1 MRRHLIIAA
10 ASLILLSACETNMPE
25 YILPTV
31 ETKEAANITSSSAV
45 MQAVFT
51 CDTKTGLYVRRA
63 FELSNDANTLEKNR
77 YYFDDDWAELTGT
90 QNNNA
95 QINGLTA
102 STKYYYRAVLVPHD
116 ESKSAPIYGET
127 ISFKTASSTDPQKPE
142 GSVKLTVSERNVTS
156 TTARINISYTA
167 SNCSIAEI
175 GLLVGYNQV
184 VPTLSKYDIK
194 HVASNVWSNFWV
206 FIYGMQPGAT
216 NCVRAYAIDTEK
228 NVYYSDG
235 LNIILD
241 SEPGGSKTVND
252 FIGTYTVTATSPWEV
267 KNVTWTDVQI
277 IPYNGDTVVA
287 VGWEDRDELRAIGI
301 FDKGLQVVRF
311 ESGWTFDAYTFD
323 VNGKSC
329 VAQFMPIWYDKT
341 SSKAYLIDTGGKR
354 ARGEVWLRPNESG
367 ASLYFGAA
375 AGDSDEGY
383 FANGI
388 IFDYYALADWTK
400 QGNSQAYTNV
410 QMNRTKS
417 TTTRALPAGRLR
429 NTNKNKDDVK
439 KLYLGGIAA
448 IEY

>member
-77 YYFDDDWAELTGT
+77 YYFDDDWTELTGT

-116 ESKSAPIYGET
+116 ESKSAPIYGEIKEFT
-127 ISFKTASSTDPQKPE
+127 TKAASSQPQK
-142 GSVKLTVSERNVTS
+142 SVTFTMNSVLSTS
-156 TTARINISYTA
+156 TTVRIKYSQKASGCTISK
-167 SNCSIAEI
+167 
-175 GLLVGYNQV
+175 VGV
-184 VPTLSKYDIK
+184 VSAPKGVAPTLDNYLHLLDCGN
-194 HVASNVWSNFWV
+194 ATNFWG
-206 FIYGMQPGAT
+206 FMYNLEPNTTYWI
-216 NCVRAYAIDTEK
+216 RAYAIDSEK
-228 NVYYSDG
+228 NVYYSDREE
-235 LNIILD
+235 ITT
-241 SEPGGSKTVND
+241 SPEPGGSKTVND
-252 FIGTYTVTATSPWEV
+252 FIGTYTVSATSPWEV

-287 VGWEDRDELRAIGI
+287 VGWEDRDELRAVGI

-329 VAQFMPIWYDKT
+329 VAQFMPIWYDQT
-341 SSKAYLIDTGGKR
+341 SSKAYLIDTGGKFYS
-354 ARGEVWLRPNESG
+354 RGEIWMKVNESG
-367 ASLYFGAA
+367 VVMYLGAA

-439 KLYLGGIAA
+439 KLYMGGVAA
-448 IEY
+448 IEH